1 MDYTLARH
9 NMIQCQIRPW
19 DVLDER
25 VLELLARVPREDF
38 VPAAYRNLAFADM
51 QIPLAHGQV
60 MMAPKLEAR
69 LLQALEIRPQ
79 DRILEI
85 GTGSGHLTALLA
97 ALGAQVVSVEMFP
110 DLLEGARE
118 RLATHG
124 VSNVVLELGD
134 GAHGWERHAPYDAIL
149 LTGSVASLP
158 QALTRQLAVG
168 GRLAAVVGAPP
179 VMEAVLVRRVSEI
192 SWSHTGLFE
201 TSLPP
206 LANAEPPRK
215 FVF

>member
-9 NMIQCQIRPW
+9 NMIQSQIRPW
-19 DVLDER
+19 DVRDEH
-25 VLELLARVPREDF
+25 VLEVLALVPREDF

-51 QIPLAHGQV
+51 QIPLAHGQA

-85 GTGSGHLTALLA
+85 GTGSGYLTALLA
-97 ALGAQVVSVEMFP
+97 TLGAQVVSVEMFP
-110 DLLEGARE
+110 DLLEAARQ
-118 RLATHG
+118 RLAAHG

-158 QALTRQLAVG
+158 PALTRQLAVG
-168 GRLAAVVGAPP
+168 GRLVVVVGAPP

>member
-9 NMIQCQIRPW
+9 NMIQSQIRPW
-19 DVLDER
+19 DVRDER

-60 MMAPKLEAR
+60 MMTPKLEAR

-85 GTGSGHLTALLA
+85 GAGSGYLTALLA
-97 ALGAQVVSVEMFP
+97 ALGAQVVSVETFP
-110 DLLEGARE
+110 DLLEAARQ
-118 RLATHG
+118 RLAAHG
-124 VSNVVLELGD
+124 VNNVVLELGD

-158 QALTRQLAVG
+158 QTLMRQLAVG
-168 GRLAAVVGAPP
+168 GRLAAIVGVPP